1 MPLIENTNIWV
12 EPDSRLPLKVIY
24 HANCLDGFGAAYVV
38 WCWYNSSESTRRIYK
53 EPEFLAANYGEHAPE
68 LRGFGA
74 IFIVD
79 FSYPAEVLENYARD
93 NRLVV
98 VLDHHKSAIEK
109 LAGCGKEY
117 GNLELILDT
126 SHSGVGLCWDY
137 FFPEQQPPR
146 LLVSIEDRDLWQFKY
161 PFTREI
167 TAALSELPK
176 DFNSWKVFESQLEHY
191 PESVINLGA
200 ALTRQHERFSKSIA
214 FRAFEVTIH
223 VSDEKSYRGLCC
235 ECPPEFASEVGNI
248 LAAKSGTFGLCF
260 FTTKEGLTQCSFRSI
275 GDYNVTKI
283 AGSFGGGGHRNAAS
297 ARISPS
303 DALESFEFKGACPT
317 GFWSAE

>member
-1 MPLIENTNIWV
+1 MPLIESTNIWV
-12 EPDSRLPLKVIY
+12 APDSRLPLKVIY

-38 WCWYNSSESTRRIYK
+38 WRWYNSSESTRRIYK
-53 EPEFLAANYGEHAPE
+53 EPEFLPANYGEPAPE

-79 FSYPAEVLENYARD
+79 FSYPAEVLEDYARD

-98 VLDHHKSAIEK
+98 VLDHHKTAIEK
-109 LAGCGKEY
+109 LAGLCG
-117 GNLELILDT
+117 GSNLELILNT
-126 SHSGVGLCWDY
+126 SHSGVGLTWNY
-137 FFPEQQPPR
+137 FFPEQQPAR
-146 LLVSIEDRDLWQFKY
+146 LLISIEDRDLWQFKY

-176 DFNSWKVFESQLEHY
+176 DFNAWKVFESQLEHY
-191 PESVINLGA
+191 PETVINLGA
-200 ALTRQHERFSKSIA
+200 ALMRQHERFSKSIA
-214 FRAFEVTIH
+214 ERCFEVTIH

-260 FTTKEGLTQCSFRSI
+260 FTTKEGLCQCSFRSI
-275 GDYNVTKI
+275 GDYDVTEI
-283 AGSFGGGGHRNAAS
+283 AGSFGGGGHRNAAG
-297 ARISPS
+297 ARINPI
-303 DALESFEFKGACPT
+303 DAVNAFEFPRAAPT
-317 GFWSAE
+317 GFWSCE